1 MSKFGISVAILMAVS
16 GFFVAR
22 VPQATRPE
30 LAGVSSIFVI
40 LFAIPSYYALWRWLG
55 RTRALQVLAALGAF
69 AVGIEAFA
77 IATGFPYGG
86 FDYGDKIGAK
96 VLGLVPWTVPFA
108 WTPQV
113 LGAFAL
119 NAHWPFE
126 RSRTFD
132 LKRAIIGGTLVLLSF
147 DLVLDPGAVQQK
159 FWSYTH
165 PGIYYGVPFSNFAG
179 WLLSGAIGMAILWSL
194 SREKLRETMPP
205 RALMIS
211 VTWILCFWTSVCG
224 WSALWLPC
232 VIGAILLGIL
242 FRALNSKQKPI
253 QNATETTA
261 SA

>member
-1 MSKFGISVAILMAVS
+1 MSKFGIAVAILMAVS

-22 VPQATRPE
+22 VPEATRPE

-55 RTRALQVLAALGAF
+55 TARALQVLAALGAF
-69 AVGIEAFA
+69 AIGIEAFA
-77 IATGFPYGG
+77 IATGWPYGG

-126 RSRTFD
+126 KTRNFGFR
-132 LKRAIIGGTLVLLSF
+132 RAIIGGTLVLLSF

-159 FWSYTH
+159 FWAYTH
-165 PGIYYGVPFSNFAG
+165 SGIYYGVPLSNFLG
-179 WLLSGAIGMAILWSL
+179 WLFSGAIGMAMLWAL
-194 SREKLRETMPP
+194 SKSVAQTPP

-224 WSALWLPC
+224 WVGLWIPCAIGLALLI
-232 VIGAILLGIL
+232 VL
-242 FRALNSKQKPI
+242 FRALSAKSVV
-253 QNATETTA
+253 A
-261 SA
+261 SS

>member
-1 MSKFGISVAILMAVS
+1 MSKFGIAVSLLMAVS

-22 VPQATRPE
+22 VPEATRPE
-30 LAGVSSIFVI
+30 LAGVSSVFVI
-40 LFAIPSYYALWRWLG
+40 LFAIPSYLALWRWLG
-55 RTRALQVLAALGAF
+55 TSRALQVLAALGAF

-77 IATGFPYGG
+77 IATGWPYGG

-96 VLGLVPWTVPFA
+96 VLNLVPWTVPFA

-126 RSRTFD
+126 RVRKFGFW
-132 LKRAIIGGTLVLLSF
+132 RAIIGGTLILLSF

-159 FWSYTH
+159 FWTYTH
-165 PGIYYGVPFSNFAG
+165 PGLYYGVPFSNFVG
-179 WLLSGAIGMAILWSL
+179 WLFSGGIGMAILWAL
-194 SREKLRETMPP
+194 SKSAQFEAP

-224 WSALWLPC
+224 WASLWLPC
-232 VIGAILLGIL
+232 LIGLALLVIL
-242 FRALNSKQKPI
+242 FRALQNS
-253 QNATETTA
+253 ETTA
-261 SA
+261 RV